1 MVQSVV
7 SPFGPLLAEMRE
19 QRMSARPTRA
29 QGPAAPGPAHRG
41 PEPDLWIE
49 TRVVSRPRRSGPA
62 PTRWLWP
69 ASFLFHAALIL
80 AVVVG
85 PLLLSEALP
94 APARSATVFFV
105 GPASIALPPPP
116 PPAAAP
122 ALARRSAPRPPV
134 QPTPPPSASF
144 TAPVEVPEP
153 VIAAD
158 LEPGP
163 AGDAL
168 PGAET
173 GGVQGGVAG
182 GIVGGVLGGV
192 PDLPPMPA
200 VPIRVGGE
208 VKEPKKLKHVNPV
221 YPEVAVAARVHGS
234 VILECIVNRQGRVTD
249 VKILRGIPLLDVAAV
264 EAVRQWAYTPTL
276 KDGVPVSVI
285 MTVTVRFD
293 L

>member
-19 QRMSARPTRA
+19 RQMSARPA
-29 QGPAAPGPAHRG
+29 KGPAAPGPAQRG

-69 ASFLFHAALIL
+69 ASFLFHTALIL

-94 APARSATVFFV
+94 APARSARVFFV
-105 GPASIALPPPP
+105 GPASVALPPP

-122 ALARRSAPRPPV
+122 PAAARRSEPRPPV

-144 TAPVEVPEP
+144 TAPAEVPEP
-153 VIAAD
+153 VIAG

-163 AGDAL
+163 AGDGL
-168 PGAET
+168 PGGET

-192 PDLPPMPA
+192 PELPPVPA

-221 YPEVAVAARVHGS
+221 YPEVAVAARVRGS
-234 VILECIVNRQGRVTD
+234 VILECIVNRQGRVTS
-249 VKILRGIPLLDVAAV
+249 VKVLRGIPLLDVAAV
-264 EAVRQWAYTPTL
+264 EAVKQWAYTPTL